1 MIANVKGLVMNDFVK
16 ETEFEGVKKQTRV
29 IYLFQKD
36 AESRE
41 LVEIKDIPE
50 TFKCDFNKETVIPCD
65 IKHWRNPKGQ
75 SGISIKFFS

>member
-1 MIANVKGLVMNDFVK
+1 MIANVKGIVMNDFVK

-50 TFKCDFNKETVIPCD
+50 TFKCDLNKEAVIPCD